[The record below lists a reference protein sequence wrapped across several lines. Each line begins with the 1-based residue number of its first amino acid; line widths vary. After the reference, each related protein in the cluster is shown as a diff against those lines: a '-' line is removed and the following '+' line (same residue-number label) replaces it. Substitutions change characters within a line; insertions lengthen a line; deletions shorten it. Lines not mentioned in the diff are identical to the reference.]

1 MKEGWSRYIKIDYV
15 RKTEKQKNR
24 MTDRKRIKSR
34 DRRSGLNP
42 H

>member
-1 MKEGWSRYIKIDYV
+1 MKEGWSERRKIDYV
-15 RKTEKQKNR
+15 RKTDKQKNR